1 MVYFKFQQV
10 IFYRRSN
17 LKFRNSV
24 CNCKYSSNMDAK
36 IFYNS
41 MFDTFSRHTVW
52 HSMANMR
59 YSYIKFNNIIS
70 ES

>member
-10 IFYRRSN
+10 IFYSRSN

-24 CNCKYSSNMDAK
+24 SNCKYSSNMDAK
-36 IFYNS
+36 IFYN
-41 MFDTFSRHTVW
+41 
-52 HSMANMR
+52 SMANMR